1 MDILE
6 PAHVGGQAIPAFPT
20 LAAHSQRPIQHGPT
34 TGVGL
39 NPPQRHNLDLASTT
53 PQQMIVAA
61 DRGSAVSALM

>member
-34 TGVGL
+34 TGEGP
-39 NPPQRHNLDLASTT
+39 NPAQRHNLGLASTT
-53 PQQMIVAA
+53 PQQTIVAA
-61 DRGSAVSALM
+61 DCGSVVLALM